1 MVITDN
7 NGDNHPNGVLD
18 GLNEAFWPFWLFS
31 LESLSLFAM
40 VFVALSSYWSEF
52 GGPEAVSEVSHH
64 WPIVAMSCKKQQ
76 ICKEGIIICVSQ
88 VRELGLEEVRD
99 FWYEWHREV
108 RIQGYSFL

>member
-40 VFVALSSYWSEF
+40 VFVALSSY
-52 GGPEAVSEVSHH
+52 
-64 WPIVAMSCKKQQ
+64 
-76 ICKEGIIICVSQ
+76 
-88 VRELGLEEVRD
+88 
-99 FWYEWHREV
+99 
-108 RIQGYSFL
+108 